1 MKQCCLLLFLFTM
14 CAVAQDIPSQ
24 IQADI
29 DRGNFT
35 SAQHALGNLIIAGIL
50 PETQRLAFQFE
61 IERME
66 RIRKDF
72 SRTREEILPRLHRYY
87 PALTE
92 EQLTAFESDGSLE
105 MKIIDG
111 QKRYFSNAA
120 LNLFRIN
127 KEAKKR
133 KVEVDGQTRDELRDF
148 LKTYLPTVVKAA
160 DAASQTVVCPVPMTL
175 TYTVTV
181 KPNAVPDGELI
192 RCWLPF
198 PRETHARLSGVK
210 LLSISEPNFILA
222 TDDFPQRTVY
232 IEKRTVRDKPTVIS
246 MKLSVTGASQ
256 YFGVFNNR
264 TLGQLTLS
272 ADSVGLF
279 TSERPPHIVF
289 TEEIQSLSK
298 KIVGAEQDPLKKA
311 KLIFSWISATI
322 PWASALEYSTIPDIP
337 EYCLENRH
345 GDCGI
350 QSLLFITLCR
360 YNGIPAKWQSG
371 WMLHPPEVN
380 LHDWSEIFLDG
391 YGWVPV
397 DQSFGVQQSPDERVK
412 YFYLG
417 GIDAYRLIV
426 NDDYGRDLYPAK
438 IYPRSETVDFQR
450 GELEWRGGNLYF
462 DTWSYHMDVEYGTT
476 AAPTQK

>member
-1 MKQCCLLLFLFTM
+1 MKQCFILLFLFAT
-14 CAVAQDIPSQ
+14 CVFAQDIPTQ

-29 DRGNFT
+29 DRGNYT
-35 SAQHALGNLIIAGIL
+35 SAQRALGGLITAGIL

-72 SRTREEILPRLHRYY
+72 TRTREEILPQLRRYY
-87 PALTE
+87 PNLTDD
-92 EQLTAFESDGSLE
+92 QLTVFEADGSLE

-120 LNLFRIN
+120 PNLFRIN
-127 KEAKKR
+127 KEAKKH
-133 KVEVDGQTRDELRDF
+133 KMDVDGPSKDGLHDF
-148 LKTYLPTVVKAA
+148 LRTYLPTVVNAA
-160 DAASQTVVCPVPMTL
+160 AATPQTVVCPVPMML
-175 TYTVTV
+175 TYTITV
-181 KPNAVPDGELI
+181 KPNAVPDGEII

-198 PRETHARLSGVK
+198 PRETHARLSAVK
-210 LLSISEPNFILA
+210 LLSVSEPNSILA
-222 TDDFPQRTVY
+222 TNDFLQRTLYV
-232 IEKRTVRDKPTVIS
+232 EKRASKDMPTVFS
-246 MKLSVTGASQ
+246 MKFSVTGAAE
-256 YFGVFNNR
+256 YFSVFAGK
-264 TLGQLTLS
+264 TLRQLTLS
-272 ADSVGLF
+272 ADSLRLF
-279 TSERPPHIVF
+279 TAERPPHIVF
-289 TEEIQSLSK
+289 TSEIQALSK
-298 KIVGAEQDPLKKA
+298 KIVGTEQDPLKKA
-311 KLIFSWISATI
+311 KLIFSWMSANV
-322 PWASALEYSTIPDIP
+322 PWASALEYSTIPDIS

-380 LHDWSEIFLDG
+380 LHDWSEIFLNG
-391 YGWVPV
+391 YGWVPAY
-397 DQSFGVQQSPDERVK
+397 QSFGVQQSSDDRVK

-426 NDDYGRDLYPAK
+426 NDDYSRDLYPMK
-438 IYPRSETVDFQR
+438 VYPRSETVDFQR

-462 DTWSYHMDVEYGTT
+462 DTWNYHMDVEYVVT
-476 AAPTQK
+476 AAPAQK